1 MHASNLHNFMSNVF
15 QLEFLFTELNVQ
27 RTTRAMGGTHLEKAL
42 ELKLKTL
49 YYGTKYFWRS
59 ETRTRA
65 SDPEGFTFH
74 KCLRRRH
81 SPEGG
86 FPCGDGG
93 RSEAWAEGGA

>member
-1 MHASNLHNFMSNVF
+1 MHASSLHNFMSNVF

-59 ETRTRA
+59 ETQDE
-65 SDPEGFTFH
+65 SF
-74 KCLRRRH
+74 
-81 SPEGG
+81 
-86 FPCGDGG
+86 
-93 RSEAWAEGGA
+93 